1 MISDENGDYL
11 VGIAKES
18 ILNYLENNEILP
30 IPSDCPKQLKEN
42 LGIFVTLNEDD
53 QLRGCI
59 GYPEPVKSAIQSTIE
74 VAISAATQDPRF
86 LPVTL
91 EEYPKLT
98 LEVTVLSKPE
108 LITVDKPSQYLDKIK
123 IGKDG
128 LIIEKGFSKGLLL
141 PQVALENNM
150 SVEEFLSHTCMK
162 AGISAD
168 SWLDDSCDVYKFQGQ
183 IFK

>member
-1 MISDENGDYL
+1 MISNENGDYL

-18 ILNYLENNEILP
+18 ILNYLENNQTLP
-30 IPSDCPKQLKEN
+30 IPSDCPEELKEKR
-42 LGIFVTLNEDD
+42 GIFVTLNEDN

-59 GYPEPVKSAIQSTIE
+59 GYPEPIKSAIQATIE
-74 VAISAATQDPRF
+74 TAIAAATQDPRF

-98 LEVTVLSKPE
+98 LEVTVLTPPE
-108 LITVDKPSQYLDKIK
+108 LINVKKPSQYLDEIE

-128 LIIEKGFSKGLLL
+128 IIIEKGFSKGLLL

-150 SVEEFLSHTCMK
+150 TVEEFLSHTCMK

-183 IFK
+183 IFE